1 MDNNEVIQA
10 LDTGKNVMQNMKVNM
25 EILMGVVR
33 QAKDLDIENADIKES
48 LDTITEDIKSKVSDL
63 IDEIDAVIY

>member
-1 MDNNEVIQA
+1 MNNDEVIQA